1 MEKVGKKKT
10 VKRVAALLLTML
22 MLVGCLPLA
31 FAEGSGLMPDP
42 VHYTNGKEVTD
53 GSTGDI
59 VLSKTAER
67 IGPDEWKVKVEA
79 EIERTVGR
87 PQPNLELVVVLDK
100 SGSMAWCTDEFAH
113 AAGSHSEHSVDNGCY
128 TLICTNTGG
137 GHRHSVYNGCYEL
150 NCTRPFVKHTTS
162 GNTLCSYRQGSN
174 WVNYTPNRLA
184 VAKSNI
190 TSLVNS
196 LNASNNIEEKEIE
209 YVVFSDNAQKVT
221 NLNNVQARGGTSM
234 YTGIQKGLTLFDQDD
249 SYRKIL
255 IVVTDGEASD
265 GDLKEHTLELLD
277 EAKEEKNIAVFTVGF
292 SYENEDL
299 SAIAGNGGSYV
310 HAGNQ
315 VELEKAF
322 QGIEETIRAMMV
334 DPMGT
339 TVGFDSSS
347 FDVSTSEVK
356 GNVSYVGNTLY
367 WNPVGDSVPAGSKVS
382 YSYTVKLNHKADT
395 SRGSHTGVALNAPT
409 DFLYS
414 ITNGTTVSHYA
425 VGFPIPEAS
434 YKISTLKERWVNE
447 YNRSILSDS
456 DEEKII
462 TDYSK
467 TTDDGVHKVYTPAFT
482 TDYNHPVQSIPVTS
496 SNSKFYL
503 YKYSTVTK
511 NNVALENGVDD
522 IKPKNEAAAYVV
534 THHYE
539 KVDGYKVSYTYE
551 GEVPDTAVAASS
563 FNTMAQAGATVQV
576 AENPSAGGYRFLGW
590 ECETSDVSV
599 SGGAFTMPS
608 KHVSFVGKWEK
619 VHSYQVNANY
629 FYVIDGDYSMPMQE
643 NTSEILLEHVNC
655 ENGNTTSYTLPVDA
669 FIYNDN
675 TYTSVQLGSAVSGVT
690 ISDNVI
696 NGIVPGSGTVPKI
709 VVNLYRDIKRDYEL
723 NVKHVFKDNT
733 THEGYPFAYPDV
745 GSKYQYDQP
754 WDVSNLGAPEG
765 YALVVS
771 ESGVATS
778 ATNDTLMKARVL
790 KEDTFGKA
798 DKYVILTYEKLPMYQ
813 VTIHFVSEEPTKA
826 RLIAEDYVSDPAYAG
841 TTYDVRAQL
850 PSYIEDGDVFWYY
863 SGDESL
869 SGDPLTDTLDSNKDI
884 TAEYYLKPTYTITA
898 TYTTVTDG
906 VSSSEVVTSSGKD
919 EVDVPVPFTQS
930 DYDNKVTGFTE
941 KHFQNDLKVNGVDA
955 TTMPTMEKFG
965 HYEVTLSYLRQ
976 VNNPYRAVVKYQD
989 QNGNELKDPATSDEI
1004 AFGQSYNMETAK
1016 LETIVADGVKYL
1028 FVSDDT
1034 EANKTAYSGNMPKG
1048 GVQIIRTYQPAPKY
1062 TVTYQYS
1069 NTIEGAPALPEDET
1083 YYEGDTVTVKN
1094 AVSKDGYTFSGWST
1108 TDATIAAGEFAMPN
1122 KNVVL
1127 VGSWTEKDRYRVTIH
1142 FVSEEPTKA
1151 RLIAEDYVSDPAY
1164 AGTTYDVRAQL
1175 PSYIEDGDVFWYY
1188 SGDESLSG
1196 DPLTDTLDSNKDI
1209 TAEYYLKPTYTITAT
1224 YTTVTDGVSSSEVVT
1239 SSGKDEVDVPVPFT
1253 QSDYDNKVT
1262 GFTEKHFQN
1271 DLKVNGVDAT
1281 TMPTM
1286 EKFGHYEVTLSYL
1299 RQVNNPYRAVVKYQ
1313 DQNGNELKDPVK
1325 SEEIIFGR
1333 SYNMETAKLE
1343 TIEADGVKYLFVSDD
1358 TKENK
1363 TAYSGTMPKGGV
1375 EIIRTYQPA
1384 PKYTITYQYSNTIE
1398 GAPAL
1403 PEDETYYEGDTVT
1416 VKNAV
1421 SKDGYTFSGWSTTD
1435 ATIAAGE
1442 FAMPNKN
1449 VVLVGS
1455 WTEKDRYRVTIHF
1468 VSEEPTK
1475 ARLIAEDYVSDP
1487 AYAGTTYDV
1496 RAQLPSYIED
1506 GDVFW
1511 YYSGDESLSG
1521 DPLTD
1526 TLDSN
1531 KDITAEYYLKP
1542 TYTITATY
1550 TTVTDGVSSSEVV
1563 TSSGKDEVDVPVPFT
1578 QSDYDNKVTGFTEK
1592 HFQNDLKVN
1601 GVDATTMPTME
1612 KFGHYEVTLS
1622 YLRQVNNPYRAVV
1635 KYQDQNGNE
1644 LKDPAT
1650 SDEIAF
1656 GQSYNMETAKLET
1669 IVADGVKY
1677 LFVSDDTDANNTAYF
1692 GNMPKGG
1699 VEIIRTYQP
1708 APKYTVT
1715 YQYSN
1720 TFEGAPTLPVDEN
1733 TYYEGEIVA
1742 VKDAVSKEGYTFS
1755 GWSTTDAT
1763 IADGKLSMP
1772 GKNVVLVGSW
1782 TKKPSYQVIVH
1793 YYTITDGVKASTPDQ
1808 TVDTGIQYCDTT
1820 SPVTVP
1826 YETTVS
1832 SVEYSSPKLAE
1843 NTAGAT
1849 LDKTNRQVINIT
1861 PVTETAKVVVE
1872 LTRTVT
1878 SSAEYKVVHQ
1888 YYTVDPDLV
1897 ETKTEQD
1904 VTETFTGSHQ
1914 QTINAADVADHVIG
1928 KYERV
1933 SDSGSIVLDKDEPRT
1948 IIITYK
1954 QYQYRVTID
1963 GDEGVEIISGKSA
1976 AEGGTIHDRGE
1987 DVAVSFQIKDGYLLT
2002 GMKVDEHE
2010 LRNGSNVVS
2019 FPAISENHQVVLTTS
2034 LRQKGVATV
2043 HFVDEEG
2050 NLLKDSLISEELY
2063 IGDEFDVSQALEV
2076 EKITLGNSEYAF
2088 DRHFQKRN
2096 MVRSTNGLMTVE
2108 DVDYIGQMPAGGV
2121 EIIRVY
2127 KLDKVACYYQVKKV
2141 FTGYDAEG
2149 AVVYSAM
2156 EESAVTE
2163 TGNLSETITLP
2174 ETSNHSGYGF
2184 RLVSDAVMTGDLTGS
2199 TKEAPYVFVAYY
2211 EVRQEDEPVPGTQL
2225 PPGLTPPSK
2234 PDSSSGSA
2242 TGAESLPP
2250 STGDAG
2256 VAHWAVLMVLAAA
2269 GLLMMFAKRKA

>member
-1 MEKVGKKKT
+1 M
-10 VKRVAALLLTML
+10 KRVAALLLTML

-655 ENGNTTSYTLPVDA
+655 ENGNTTSYTHPVDA

-884 TAEYYLKPTYTITA
+884 TAKYYLNPTYTIAA

-930 DYDNKVTGFTE
+930 DYDN
-941 KHFQNDLKVNGVDA
+941 
-955 TTMPTMEKFG
+955 M
-965 HYEVTLSYLRQ
+965 
-976 VNNPYRAVVKYQD
+976 
-989 QNGNELKDPATSDEI
+989 
-1004 AFGQSYNMETAK
+1004 
-1016 LETIVADGVKYL
+1016 
-1028 FVSDDT
+1028 VS
-1034 EANKTAYSGNMPKG
+1034 P
-1048 GVQIIRTYQPAPKY
+1048 
-1062 TVTYQYS
+1062 
-1069 NTIEGAPALPEDET
+1069 
-1083 YYEGDTVTVKN
+1083 
-1094 AVSKDGYTFSGWST
+1094 
-1108 TDATIAAGEFAMPN
+1108 
-1122 KNVVL
+1122 
-1127 VGSWTEKDRYRVTIH
+1127 
-1142 FVSEEPTKA
+1142 
-1151 RLIAEDYVSDPAY
+1151 
-1164 AGTTYDVRAQL
+1164 
-1175 PSYIEDGDVFWYY
+1175 
-1188 SGDESLSG
+1188 
-1196 DPLTDTLDSNKDI
+1196 
-1209 TAEYYLKPTYTITAT
+1209 
-1224 YTTVTDGVSSSEVVT
+1224 
-1239 SSGKDEVDVPVPFT
+1239 
-1253 QSDYDNKVT
+1253 
-1262 GFTEKHFQN
+1262 
-1271 DLKVNGVDAT
+1271 
-1281 TMPTM
+1281 
-1286 EKFGHYEVTLSYL
+1286 
-1299 RQVNNPYRAVVKYQ
+1299 
-1313 DQNGNELKDPVK
+1313 
-1325 SEEIIFGR
+1325 
-1333 SYNMETAKLE
+1333 
-1343 TIEADGVKYLFVSDD
+1343 
-1358 TKENK
+1358 
-1363 TAYSGTMPKGGV
+1363 
-1375 EIIRTYQPA
+1375 
-1384 PKYTITYQYSNTIE
+1384 
-1398 GAPAL
+1398 
-1403 PEDETYYEGDTVT
+1403 
-1416 VKNAV
+1416 
-1421 SKDGYTFSGWSTTD
+1421 
-1435 ATIAAGE
+1435 
-1442 FAMPNKN
+1442 
-1449 VVLVGS
+1449 
-1455 WTEKDRYRVTIHF
+1455 
-1468 VSEEPTK
+1468 
-1475 ARLIAEDYVSDP
+1475 
-1487 AYAGTTYDV
+1487 
-1496 RAQLPSYIED
+1496 
-1506 GDVFW
+1506 
-1511 YYSGDESLSG
+1511 
-1521 DPLTD
+1521 
-1526 TLDSN
+1526 
-1531 KDITAEYYLKP
+1531 
-1542 TYTITATY
+1542 
-1550 TTVTDGVSSSEVV
+1550 
-1563 TSSGKDEVDVPVPFT
+1563 
-1578 QSDYDNKVTGFTEK
+1578 FTEK

-1878 SSAEYKVVHQ
+1878 SSAEYKV
-1888 YYTVDPDLV
+1888 
-1897 ETKTEQD
+1897 
-1904 VTETFTGSHQ
+1904 
-1914 QTINAADVADHVIG
+1914 
-1928 KYERV
+1928 
-1933 SDSGSIVLDKDEPRT
+1933 
-1948 IIITYK
+1948 
-1954 QYQYRVTID
+1954 
-1963 GDEGVEIISGKSA
+1963 
-1976 AEGGTIHDRGE
+1976 
-1987 DVAVSFQIKDGYLLT
+1987 
-2002 GMKVDEHE
+2002 
-2010 LRNGSNVVS
+2010 
-2019 FPAISENHQVVLTTS
+2019 
-2034 LRQKGVATV
+2034 
-2043 HFVDEEG
+2043 
-2050 NLLKDSLISEELY
+2050 
-2063 IGDEFDVSQALEV
+2063 
-2076 EKITLGNSEYAF
+2076 
-2088 DRHFQKRN
+2088 
-2096 MVRSTNGLMTVE
+2096 
-2108 DVDYIGQMPAGGV
+2108 
-2121 EIIRVY
+2121 
-2127 KLDKVACYYQVKKV
+2127 
-2141 FTGYDAEG
+2141 
-2149 AVVYSAM
+2149 
-2156 EESAVTE
+2156 
-2163 TGNLSETITLP
+2163 
-2174 ETSNHSGYGF
+2174 
-2184 RLVSDAVMTGDLTGS
+2184 
-2199 TKEAPYVFVAYY
+2199 
-2211 EVRQEDEPVPGTQL
+2211 
-2225 PPGLTPPSK
+2225 
-2234 PDSSSGSA
+2234 
-2242 TGAESLPP
+2242 
-2250 STGDAG
+2250 
-2256 VAHWAVLMVLAAA
+2256 
-2269 GLLMMFAKRKA
+2269 